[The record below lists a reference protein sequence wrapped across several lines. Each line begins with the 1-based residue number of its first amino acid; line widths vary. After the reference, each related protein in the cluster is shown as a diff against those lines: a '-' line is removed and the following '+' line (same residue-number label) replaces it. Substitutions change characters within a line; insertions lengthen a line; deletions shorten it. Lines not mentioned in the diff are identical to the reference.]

1 MYLGRQRAEWERHS
15 QMMALHLNMNR
26 KRGTKPTSPDK
37 LNPYAFRRRRA
48 PAKKLA
54 GKRMLAAL
62 RMLCP
67 QATENRK
74 D

>member
-1 MYLGRQRAEWERHS
+1 MYLGRQRAEWERHA
-15 QMMALHLNMNR
+15 QMMALHINMNR
-26 KRGTKPTSPDK
+26 ARGKQPISPEK
-37 LNPYAFRRRRA
+37 LNPYAFVRRRA

-67 QATENRK
+67 NAEENRK